1 MHSMKNGNP
10 ISLASPNALK
20 AFFLAARPKTWSA
33 GLCPVLIG
41 GALAACVAPF
51 SSSTFLLTLFFSLFI
66 QIGTNYANDYFDY
79 VKGADSTERKGPKR
93 AVKEGWISPRSMLL
107 AAACAFLAAVIFA
120 LPLMIEAGLWSF
132 FLAAIC
138 ILFGVLYT
146 GGPKPLGYA
155 GLGELLVLIFYGPIA
170 VMGTYFLQTKE
181 VAGSIF
187 IASLAP
193 GFLCAAILMA
203 NNLRD
208 EKTDRN
214 ANKKTLVVRFGSTF
228 GQWTYVAFIA
238 GAFLVPICLSAA
250 HFPNKLLFA
259 SFVLLLAPIKKVF
272 RSIEVL
278 QETSLLLLVYTLV
291 FCALL
296 W

>member
-1 MHSMKNGNP
+1 MKNGNP
-10 ISLASPNALK
+10 ISLASPNVLK

-33 GLCPVLIG
+33 SLCPVLIG
-41 GALAACVAPF
+41 GALAARVAPF
-51 SSSTFLLTLFFSLFI
+51 SSSTFLLTLLFSLFI

-79 VKGADSTERKGPKR
+79 VKGADSAERKGPKR
-93 AVKEGWISPRSMLL
+93 AVNEGWISPRSMLL
-107 AAACAFLAAVIFA
+107 AAACAFSAAVAFA
-120 LPLMIEAGLWSF
+120 LPLMIEVGLWSF
-132 FLAAIC
+132 VLAAIC

-155 GLGELLVLIFYGPIA
+155 GLGELLVLVFYGPIA
-170 VMGTYFLQTKE
+170 VMGTYYLQTRE

-238 GAFLVPICLSAA
+238 GAFLVPISLSAVY
-250 HFPNKLLFA
+250 FPNKLLFA

-278 QETSLLLLVYTLV
+278 QETSLLLLVYTLA